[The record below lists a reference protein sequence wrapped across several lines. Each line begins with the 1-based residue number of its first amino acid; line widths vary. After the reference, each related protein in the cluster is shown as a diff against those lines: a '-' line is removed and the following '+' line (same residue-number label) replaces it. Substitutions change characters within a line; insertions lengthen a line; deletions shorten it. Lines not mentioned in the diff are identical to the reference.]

1 MKLLF
6 VCSRNRRRSP
16 TAEIHFSTYPGVE
29 TLSAGTS
36 PDAETPISADL
47 IEWADIIFV
56 MELTHRK
63 RLMTAFRNQLR
74 EKRLIVLG
82 IRDQY
87 NTMDPQLVSL
97 LEAKVNPHLQGGA
110 IAPE

>member
-16 TAEIHFSTYPGVE
+16 TAEILFSARPGIE
-29 TLSAGTS
+29 ALSAGTS

-56 MELTHRK
+56 MEVTHRK

-74 EKRLIVLG
+74 QKRLIVLG

-87 NTMDPQLVSL
+87 NTMDPQLISL
-97 LEAKVNPHLQGGA
+97 LEAKVGPHLRGGA
-110 IAPE
+110 IAAE